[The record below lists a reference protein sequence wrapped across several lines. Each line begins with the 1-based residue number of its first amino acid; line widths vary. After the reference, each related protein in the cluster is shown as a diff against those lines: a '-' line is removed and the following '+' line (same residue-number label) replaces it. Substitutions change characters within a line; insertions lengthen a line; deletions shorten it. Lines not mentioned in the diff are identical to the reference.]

1 MLPKIW
7 IEADTFLE
15 KCLHER
21 KNVNRKFRL
30 EMIGYIVKRYSVC
43 LIKIKSDEGKECNA
57 KSSSF
62 ERNGERNE
70 RDKRRATFL

>member
-1 MLPKIW
+1 M
-7 IEADTFLE
+7 
-15 KCLHER
+15 
-21 KNVNRKFRL
+21 NRKFRL

-62 ERNGERNE
+62 ERKKWRK
-70 RDKRRATFL
+70 KRKG